1 MLLIPVM
8 FRFMLS
14 QRISCFDNLSTQTT
28 GNRNPSDM
36 IGLNVVHYMLK
47 FSLLSTD
54 LANPCPYSAFLIG
67 INIFAHRHH

>member
-28 GNRNPSDM
+28 GNIDPSDM
-36 IGLNVVHYMLK
+36 IGLNVVTYSSPT
-47 FSLLSTD
+47 SLLSTD
-54 LANPCPYSAFLIG
+54 LANPCPIRLYIG
-67 INIFAHRHH
+67 ISVFTYFHH

>member
-28 GNRNPSDM
+28 GNIDPSDM
-36 IGLNVVHYMLK
+36 IGLNVVTYSSPT
-47 FSLLSTD
+47 SLLSTD
-54 LANPCPYSAFLIG
+54 LANPCPSSFLMRIS
-67 INIFAHRHH
+67 IFTDQHH